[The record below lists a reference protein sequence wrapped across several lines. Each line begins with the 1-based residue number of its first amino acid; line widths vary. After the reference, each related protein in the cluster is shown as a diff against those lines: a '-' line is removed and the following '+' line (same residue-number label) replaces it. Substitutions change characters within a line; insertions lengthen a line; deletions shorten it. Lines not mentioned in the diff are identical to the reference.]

1 MQAQSSTTESE
12 KKNPLLS
19 MFDPPKEQGASSLM
33 SMFEPP
39 DERTIVQSY
48 VVESDKMAPFLSGSD
63 PPKEQ
68 GASLLISMFEPPQ
81 TLATAPVCPSI
92 YSPESP
98 PGVKSINA
106 AKGVSKPTLISMFEQ
121 PEIVPTSPSDQVSHT
136 AVAPP
141 QSDQGKGMIWPPHSS
156 RTPTKA
162 RSEGRGVR
170 FDKSPRKYHA
180 KKNTP
185 KFERMG
191 SSGNFDF
198 NTPFLDQVKQYYA
211 SGTFSGDLASGIVSF
226 TIICVFYISFAT
238 SAWSG
243 AFTSR

>member
-1 MQAQSSTTESE
+1 MQAQSSTTE
-12 KKNPLLS
+12 KKTPLLS
-19 MFDPPKEQGASSLM
+19 MFDPPKEQGAGSLM

-39 DERTIVQSY
+39 DERTIAQSY
-48 VVESDKMAPFLSGSD
+48 VAGSDKMTPLLSRFD

-92 YSPESP
+92 DSPESP
-98 PGVKSINA
+98 VAEFINA

-121 PEIVPTSPSDQVSHT
+121 PEIVPTSPT
-136 AVAPP
+136 
-141 QSDQGKGMIWPPHSS
+141 GKGMIWPPHSS
-156 RTPTKA
+156 HAPTKA

-170 FDKSPRKYHA
+170 FDKSPRKYHD